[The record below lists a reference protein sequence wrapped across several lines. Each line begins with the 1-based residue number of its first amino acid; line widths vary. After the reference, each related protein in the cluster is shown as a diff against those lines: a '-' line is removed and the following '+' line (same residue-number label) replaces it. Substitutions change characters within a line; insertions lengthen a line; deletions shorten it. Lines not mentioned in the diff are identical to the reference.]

1 MKIKERKEAYRFKL
15 EQQLQQDG
23 VKQVQDGRQKITGMK
38 QKGGSLPDG
47 DHNLADDLKGFF
59 DRFDSPTPP
68 HTSASSSTSSCA
80 YDSPSI
86 PSQVGAG
93 PTEVRESSGA

>member
-1 MKIKERKEAYRFKL
+1 MKIKERKEAYRLKL
-15 EQQLQQDG
+15 EQRLQQDG
-23 VKQVQDGRQKITGMK
+23 VKQIQTGRKKITRMK
-38 QKGGSLPDG
+38 Q
-47 DHNLADDLKGFF
+47 NLADDLNGFF
-59 DRFDSPTPP
+59 NRFDSPKLPQTTPNYPKLP

-93 PTEVRESSGA
+93 PIEIRESSGA